1 MKFLIKKIYIISF
14 LLTIFLIQPG
24 AFAIDKK
31 TQYSSE
37 NISNYFLGMLFVE
50 KDQNK
55 EALKHLNK
63 VQLLKDRHSKYN
75 VEFVRTLVLLEKF
88 DQAIAFSKNVW
99 NKNELFFEADLLLGL
114 DYFIKG
120 DYINSEKHFDRLN
133 KISRYNFFFK
143 DFIGNVLIS
152 LSKASQGDKVA
163 SFEFLDKVPKTYR
176 HIVKAQ
182 TSFLHCYFDA
192 DQTQVFFAYPRPT

>member
-24 AFAIDKK
+24 AFAIDSK

-37 NISNYFLGMLFVE
+37 NISNYFLGMLFVGN
-50 KDQNK
+50 DQNK

-114 DYFIKG
+114 D
-120 DYINSEKHFDRLN
+120 
-133 KISRYNFFFK
+133 
-143 DFIGNVLIS
+143 
-152 LSKASQGDKVA
+152 
-163 SFEFLDKVPKTYR
+163 
-176 HIVKAQ
+176 
-182 TSFLHCYFDA
+182 SFLKSAKSF
-192 DQTQVFFAYPRPT
+192 QLSPKVNKLKKKIFAKT